1 MKANIRLTQI
11 GVILPIVIAMLT
23 VIFPANQVASQVIR
37 FTYDDSGNR
46 IKREP
51 VTVENVNAKEKDM
64 QRFLTKERL
73 DGRITVTPD
82 NNLGKINIDIKDN
95 TLSGPYSI
103 SLYAMA
109 GYIVCE
115 TTELS
120 DRSDIDISNL
130 PNGLY
135 VLVISQNGKSNA
147 WKINLNR

>member
-1 MKANIRLTQI
+1 MKAKNIRAQI
-11 GVILPIVIAMLT
+11 GVILPIIIAML
-23 VIFPANQVASQVIR
+23 AVAFLENKCTGQVIH
-37 FTYDDSGNR
+37 FSYDDSGNR
-46 IKREP
+46 IKREQ
-51 VTVENVNAKEKDM
+51 VTIEGINAKEKDM

-82 NNLGKINIDIKDN
+82 DNLGKINIDIKDN

-109 GYIVCE
+109 GYMVCE

-120 DRSDIDISNL
+120 DKSDIDISNL